1 MGYAWQLVLRHVQRS
16 SPERR
21 WKFEERSRS
30 HIKTISEL
38 QMMEVYYVYLLRSI
52 PNPDQTYIGFT
63 EDLNARFTARN
74 RGQSPHTSKF
84 KPWELITYLA
94 FNNKSKALAF
104 EKYLKS
110 HSGKAFANKR
120 LW

>member
-1 MGYAWQLVLRHVQRS
+1 MH
-16 SPERR
+16 
-21 WKFEERSRS
+21 
-30 HIKTISEL
+30 
-38 QMMEVYYVYLLRSI
+38 YVYLLRSI
-52 PNPDQTYIGFT
+52 PNPDQTYVGHT
-63 EDLNARFTARN
+63 KDLKTRLGAHHQ
-74 RGQSPHTSKF
+74 GQSPHTAKF

-94 FNNKSKALAF
+94 FKNKSTALAF

>member
-1 MGYAWQLVLRHVQRS
+1 M
-16 SPERR
+16 
-21 WKFEERSRS
+21 
-30 HIKTISEL
+30 
-38 QMMEVYYVYLLRSI
+38 YYVYLLRSI

-63 EDLNARFTARN
+63 EDLKTRLAAHNQ
-74 RGQSPHTSKF
+74 GQSSHTAKF
-84 KPWELITYLA
+84 KPWELIIYLA
-94 FNNKSKALAF
+94 FRDRSKAMSF

>member
-1 MGYAWQLVLRHVQRS
+1 MHGRLLSNQLAYDS
-16 SPERR
+16 
-21 WKFEERSRS
+21 KN
-30 HIKTISEL
+30 
-38 QMMEVYYVYLLRSI
+38 MMYYVYMLHSI

-63 EDLNARFTARN
+63 ENFKTRLTSHNS
-74 RGQSPHTSKF
+74 GQSPHTAKF

-94 FNNKSKALAF
+94 FSDRSKALSF

>member
-1 MGYAWQLVLRHVQRS
+1 
-16 SPERR
+16 
-21 WKFEERSRS
+21 
-30 HIKTISEL
+30 
-38 QMMEVYYVYLLRSI
+38 MMYYVYMLHSI

-63 EDLNARFTARN
+63 ENLKTRLASHNS
-74 RGQSPHTSKF
+74 GQSSHTAKF

-94 FNNKSKALAF
+94 FSNRSKALSF